1 MFQRLCGVNALQ
13 NVILVTTM
21 WSEIEDPLGS
31 FHEME
36 LHAKYWDS
44 MIKVGSRSLRFDY
57 THESAWA
64 IVDQLNGTP
73 RPLQLQRELVDER
86 KPLAYTAAGSA
97 LFQWLENLISQLRD
111 LVLKLEARLRGKS
124 KAYGGGELAKEA
136 TATKERLREVKQ
148 QRNKLEI
155 PRSTSPE
162 PMAGPSRLGLHRSES
177 TWSLTSLPSATDEN
191 NRPDIPRVGNLVA
204 TIAVLRHAQN
214 MANMTPFA
222 PLKGAVGLALAIA
235 ESVEVQPDV

>member
-1 MFQRLCGVNALQ
+1 
-13 NVILVTTM
+13 M

-36 LHAKYWDS
+36 LYAKYWDS
-44 MIKVGSRSLRFDY
+44 MIKVGSRSFRFDY
-57 THESAWA
+57 TNASAWV

-97 LFQWLENLISQLRD
+97 LFQWLEILISQLRD
-111 LVLKLEARLRGKS
+111 LVLKIVARLRGKT
-124 KAYGGGELAKEA
+124 KAYDGGELAKEA
-136 TATKERLREVKQ
+136 TATKERLREVKK

-162 PMAGPSRLGLHRSES
+162 PIAGPSRRSLHRSES

-191 NRPDIPRVGNLVA
+191 NHPDFPRIGKLVA

-222 PLKGAVGLALAIA
+222 PLKGAVSLALTIA
-235 ESVEVQPDV
+235 ESVEVRLDV